1 MRRTTNQGRRLVSIV
16 QVCFKMHGSY
26 ALGAATGVM
35 SQQLQVTKFCSLK
48 GPNTNLN
55 CNIVSY
61 LLITN
66 LFDRNTLVCDCY
78 GSQTDESACSGTELD
93 DGKCDDFWDST
104 NTTLVKE
111 KCMVTCNYCPSDPC
125 NPEGNT
131 CDTSTQDPFG
141 EDSE

>member
-1 MRRTTNQGRRLVSIV
+1 
-16 QVCFKMHGSY
+16 MHGSY
-26 ALGAATGVM
+26 VLGAATGVM
-35 SQQLQVTKFCSLK
+35 SQQLQVTKLCSFK
-48 GPNTNLN
+48 GPNTNHELQH
-55 CNIVSY
+55 S
-61 LLITN
+61 LISSHYDI
-66 LFDRNTLVCDCY
+66 FDKNTLVCDCY

>member
-1 MRRTTNQGRRLVSIV
+1 MTE
-16 QVCFKMHGSY
+16 
-26 ALGAATGVM
+26 
-35 SQQLQVTKFCSLK
+35 LQHSLISSHYDFFYK
-48 GPNTNLN
+48 
-55 CNIVSY
+55 
-61 LLITN
+61 
-66 LFDRNTLVCDCY
+66 NTLVCDCY